1 MIPGV
6 VIPGVGARHAPPL
19 DLPLRFLAVAVV
31 SFALMTLVY
40 PWHVPLLLGNFYD
53 PHLTALVHVNTLGVV
68 GATMI
73 GAGYQLIPV
82 VLGVP
87 LHSVRLARLSW
98 WLLVPGMVSFV
109 LGLALRLTPF
119 TALGGTLAFAALAL
133 YLVVVVGTLARE
145 RHPGLVS
152 WHVAAAAVGL
162 AWAII
167 AGLLL
172 ALSKRYAFL
181 DDLTLPI
188 MAAHA
193 ALMLGAWVTPMLMG
207 VSYRL
212 VGMFTLSEDALRPEL
227 AVVTLICTVLGAWT
241 LASGLLTG
249 VGPAVLLTGAGLLF
263 GGQLLFA
270 AQLANLYRHRRRRSF
285 DVHMP
290 FSIAAAVFGLAA
302 TGLLC
307 YGFAT
312 RRVADDALWIVVGWW
327 TIAGWAQTSIQGFF
341 YKIGTFLTWLHKF
354 APLAGLQKVPRL
366 EDLFGRR
373 LAMFGWTCWCTGVA
387 LGGIAALMG
396 TYVLSLAAGLALS
409 FGAGA
414 FVLNAAR
421 IGRHWLPTTLAI
433 ASKPAKEN
441 AAWSAPSDRP
451 AS

>member
-1 MIPGV
+1 
-6 VIPGVGARHAPPL
+6 
-19 DLPLRFLAVAVV
+19 
-31 SFALMTLVY
+31 
-40 PWHVPLLLGNFYD
+40 VPLLLGEFYD
-53 PHLTALVHVNTLGVV
+53 PHLTAFVHVNTLGVI
-68 GATMI
+68 ASTMI
-73 GAGYQLIPV
+73 GASYQLLPV

-98 WLLVPGMVSFV
+98 WLLVPGMLLFIG
-109 LGLALRLTPF
+109 GLSTRLTAL
-119 TALGGTLAFAALAL
+119 TALGGTLAFGALAL

-145 RHPGLVS
+145 RRPGLVS

-162 AWAII
+162 AWAVI

-181 DDLTLPI
+181 GELTLPAL
-188 MAAHA
+188 AAHA
-193 ALMLGAWVTPMLMG
+193 TLMLGAWVTPMLMG

-212 VGMFTLSEDALRPEL
+212 VGMFTLSEDALRLDL
-227 AVVTLICTVLGAWT
+227 AIAALVSSVLGAWT
-241 LASGLLTG
+241 LAFGLITG
-249 VGPAVLLTGAGLLF
+249 GASAVLLAGAGLLF
-263 GGQLLFA
+263 VGQLLFA
-270 AQLANLYRHRRRRSF
+270 AQLANHYRHRRRRSF

-290 FSIAAAVFGLAA
+290 FSIAAAIFGLAA

-307 YGFAT
+307 YGFVTQRLAE
-312 RRVADDALWIVVGWW
+312 DALWIVVGWW

-341 YKIGTFLTWLHKF
+341 YKIGTFLTWLHRF

-373 LAMFGWTCWCTGVA
+373 LAIFGWTCWCAGVA
-387 LGGIAALMG
+387 LGGIAALLG
-396 TYVLSLAAGLALS
+396 IYALSLAAGLSLS

-421 IGRHWLPTTLAI
+421 IGRHWLPRARITL
-433 ASKPAKEN
+433 SKGTPTWPAL
-441 AAWSAPSDRP
+441 SDRP